1 MKESVRQKKRS
12 VMEDHAAVLQNVTKE
27 YRLGNNVVKALDGM
41 DLVIPS
47 GVMAA
52 IIGPSGSGK
61 TTLLNVLGALDRP
74 TSGKVSIVGT
84 NMGGLSEAELTV
96 YRRKTVG
103 FVFQDYGLIPNLTA
117 LENVMLPMEFARLPR
132 REAKERARS
141 LLEAVGLAHRVAHRP
156 NRLSGGE
163 QQRVAIAR
171 AMANDPVIILADE
184 PTGNLDTKTGKEII
198 ELMRDLVKERKKTAI
213 IVTHDETIADNADIR
228 LHIQDGQIREQT

>member
-1 MKESVRQKKRS
+1 MQ
-12 VMEDHAAVLQNVTKE
+12 APAVTLEKVVKE
-27 YRLGNNVVKALDGM
+27 YRMGATEVEALRGM
-41 DLVIPS
+41 DLVIPA

-74 TSGKVSIVGT
+74 TSGKVWIAGT
-84 NMGGLSEAELTV
+84 DLGRLSEVELTA

-117 LENVMLPMEFARLPR
+117 LENVMLPMEFARVPR
-132 REAKERARS
+132 REAKARARQ
-141 LLEAVGLAHRVAHRP
+141 LLAAVGLGHRTVHRP

-171 AMANDPVIILADE
+171 ALANDPAIILADE
-184 PTGNLDTKTGKEII
+184 PTGNLDTKTGEEIVA
-198 ELMRDLVKERKKTAI
+198 LLSRLVKDRRKTAI
-213 IVTHDETIADNADIR
+213 IVTHDAHIAEAANLR
-228 LHIQDGQIREQT
+228 FHIQDGRIRDQGV

>member
-1 MKESVRQKKRS
+1 
-12 VMEDHAAVLQNVTKE
+12 MEDHAAVLEKVTKE
-27 YRLGNNVVKALDGM
+27 YRLGNNVVKALNGM

-84 NMGGLSEAELTV
+84 DMGGLSEAELTA
-96 YRRKTVG
+96 YRRKIVG

-132 REAKERARS
+132 AEAKERARS

-163 QQRVAIAR
+163 QQRVAITR
-171 AMANDPVIILADE
+171 AMANDPAIILADE
-184 PTGNLDTKTGKEII
+184 PTGNLDTKTGNEII
-198 ELMRDLVKERKKTAI
+198 GLMRDLVKERKKTAI
-213 IVTHDETIADNADIR
+213 IVTHDEAIASSADLQ
-228 LHIQDGQIREQT
+228 LHIQDGRIVDQSSAVTAH